1 MKTIALTIDETTL
14 QILDELT
21 VTASQPCSRS
31 ALVRAAIREFV
42 EREHRQKIEARE
54 DEILEKYKKRLA
66 LQARALVTEQA
77 RL

>member
-1 MKTIALTIDETTL
+1 MKTIVVTIDETTL

-21 VTASQPCSRS
+21 TTASQPCSRS
-31 ALVRAAIREFV
+31 ALVRTAIREFV

-54 DEILEKYKKRLA
+54 NEILKKHKKRLA
-66 LQARALVTEQA
+66 LQVRALVMEQA